1 MGINAAG
8 RFQPI
13 PFCQTREARR
23 LRKEIRERISLTIDD
38 QRITVSDGTTVLE
51 AAEGA
56 GIRIPHLCY
65 LPGKDDPVRPCL
77 LCMVEVE
84 GRGRVRACSTLAEPG
99 MVVHAHTGDLK
110 EFRRQRLQALAA
122 SHYGD
127 CRAPCNLTC
136 PGGINVQGYVNLI
149 AQGEYEAA
157 LRVIKEKNPLPASV
171 GRVCPRFCETRCRRI
186 LLDEH
191 VAINS
196 LKRFVADYALEH
208 GFNEDPPA
216 PPTGKKVAIIGGGP
230 AGLSAS
236 YYLRKLGHEVV
247 IFEAR
252 DKLGGMLRYGIPGYK
267 LPKRPLDREIQGI
280 VDMGVHVKT
289 GKRWGEDFDI
299 KDLLG
304 HQGFGAVFIATGLSR
319 QRALEVEGG
328 ELAIDGLGFLG
339 KINEGQPVE
348 VDKRVLVIGGG
359 DIAVDAARC
368 AKRLGARDVTLIYP
382 RSRVELPAPQRD
394 VTEAEKEGVQFYL
407 MSMPL
412 RLSEVEGGIRVEMA
426 RTVLGEPDSRGL
438 RYPVPMPG
446 SRLLWTADTVIS
458 ALGQEGDAAFQGYGE
473 IESAI
478 KLTPRKTIR
487 SNPSTMKTNVRG
499 VYAGGDVA
507 SGPRTVIQA
516 VAAGRRAAEAI
527 HEYLTGEQVGQKED
541 RFNFSRGRRLEDMD
555 MHNFDGY
562 PIRLSEVMPAR
573 PPERRIGDLD
583 EVELGLTEEMALREA
598 KRCLQCGC
606 LGLSKCIYRRLSKD
620 HKVNTKGAPVRLQYP
635 IKNDH
640 PSIRIDPNKCVA
652 CHRCERSCEFGA
664 LELSYREEHGIITEK
679 AITIGESCVSCG
691 ACVDACPTG
700 ALVKRH
706 VFLPLFPGEGETTRS
721 ICTYCGTGCNIRVH
735 TKHDVILEVK
745 ADTGEPPN
753 YGDLCVKGR
762 FGFEFQRH
770 PDRLTRPLV
779 REDRDEPFCEV
790 SWEDA
795 LDLVARKLSAYRGD
809 EFAALSSAK
818 CTNEEN
824 YVFQRFVRVVMG
836 TNNIDHCARLCHAP
850 TLSALAAT
858 FGSGAMTNSIGE
870 IGGAACILAIGTN
883 TVENHP
889 VIFLQIRKA
898 IKNGCRLI
906 VADPREIG
914 LCRLAHIWLRHNP
927 GTDVP
932 LLMGMA
938 RVILDENLL
947 DTEFIGKRCENFEAF
962 KASLSNFEP
971 DWVSDVTGVP
981 VRDIVAA
988 ARTFARNPPAS
999 ILYAMGITQH
1009 SHGTDNVTAV
1019 SNLAL
1024 ITGNVGR
1031 PSAGVNPLRGQNNVQ
1046 GSCDMGALPAFYPGY
1061 QQVADPAVKEKF
1073 ERAWGCALTDRPG
1086 LYLTE
1091 VFDAINRGRVKAMY
1105 IMGENPALSDPDAR
1119 HVVEALKRLEF
1130 LVVQDIFLTET
1141 AKNAH
1146 VVLPAAC
1153 SYEKE
1158 GTFTNTERRI
1168 QRVRK
1173 AVRPPGEARA
1183 DWKIICD
1190 IARRMGSRGF
1200 DYAGPKEI
1208 MDEIAKLTPSY
1219 GGINYSRLENS
1230 SLQWPCPDKD
1240 HPGTRYLHAE
1250 GFTRG
1255 KGRFIPLSYKYSIEN
1270 PDSRYPFIL
1279 TTGRNLFHYHTG
1291 TMTRKC
1297 SVLNQMQDAELV
1309 ELNPIDARYL
1319 GIEDGDTVMISSRRG
1334 EVRAKARV
1342 TERSPRGVAFMTF
1355 HFAETPTNQLT
1366 SSALDPVAGIP
1377 EFKVCAVNIKKLSS

>member
-1 MGINAAG
+1 M
-8 RFQPI
+8 
-13 PFCQTREARR
+13 CKETRDW
-23 LRKEIRERISLTIDD
+23 ISLTIDD
-38 QRITVSDGTTVLE
+38 QQVIVSVGTTVLE
-51 AAEGA
+51 AAENT
-56 GIRIPHLCY
+56 GIRIPHLCH
-65 LPGKDDPVRPCL
+65 LPGKEESRRPCL
-77 LCMVEVE
+77 LCVVEVE
-84 GRGRVRACSTLAEPG
+84 GRGRVRACSTQAEPG
-99 MVVHAHTGDLK
+99 MVVHTHTRELK

-136 PGGINVQGYVNLI
+136 PGGINVQGYVNLV

-157 LRVIKEKNPLPASV
+157 LRLIKEKTPLPVSV

-208 GFNEDPPA
+208 GFREDPPA
-216 PPTGKKVAIIGGGP
+216 PPTGKRVAVIGGGP

-247 IFEAR
+247 IFEATDR
-252 DKLGGMLRYGIPGYK
+252 LGGMLRYGIPGYK
-267 LPKRPLDREIQGI
+267 LPKRPLDKEIQGI
-280 VDMGVHVKT
+280 INTGVHVKT
-289 GKRWGEDFDI
+289 GKRWGEDFNI
-299 KDLLG
+299 KDLFER
-304 HQGFGAVFIATGLSR
+304 QGFGAVFIATGLSR
-319 QRALEVEGG
+319 QKALEVEGG
-328 ELAIDGLGFLG
+328 ELAIDGLKFLR
-339 KINEGQPVE
+339 KINEGRPLE
-348 VDKRVLVIGGG
+348 VGKKVLVIGGG
-359 DIAVDAARC
+359 DIALDAARC
-368 AKRLGARDVTLIYP
+368 ARRLGARDVTLIYP
-382 RSRVELPAPQRD
+382 RSRVELPASQRD
-394 VTEAEKEGVQFYL
+394 VEEAEKEGIRFFL

-412 RLSEVEGGIRVEMA
+412 RINDGKGGIRVEIA

-438 RYPVPMPG
+438 RQPVPMPG
-446 SRLLWTADTVIS
+446 SRLSWTVDTVIS
-458 ALGQEGDAAFQGYGE
+458 ALGQEGDAAFQSYGE

-478 KLTPRKTIR
+478 RLTPRKTIK

-527 HEYLTGEQVGQKED
+527 HQHLTGEQVGQKKA
-541 RFNFSRGRRLEDMD
+541 RFNFSRGRRFEDMD

-562 PIRLSEVMPAR
+562 SVRLGEVMPAR
-573 PPERRIGDLD
+573 PPERRIGDFD
-583 EVELGLTEEMALREA
+583 EVELGLTEEMAIREA

-606 LGLSKCIYRRLSKD
+606 LGLSRCTYRELSKD
-620 HKVNTKGAPVRLQYP
+620 HNINTKDAPVRLQYP
-635 IKNDH
+635 IRDDH
-640 PSIRIDPNKCVA
+640 PSIRIDMNKCVV

-664 LELSYREEHGIITEK
+664 LELSYREQDGTITDK
-679 AITIGESCVSCG
+679 AIAIGESCVSCG

-706 VFLPLFPGEGETTRS
+706 VFLPLFPGEDEATRS
-721 ICTYCGTGCNIRVH
+721 VCTYCGTGCNIRVH
-735 TKHDVILEVK
+735 TKHDVILEIR
-745 ADTGEPPN
+745 ADPGEPPN
-753 YGDLCVKGR
+753 HGDLCVKGR

-770 PDRLTRPLV
+770 PGRLRRPLV
-779 REDRDEPFCEV
+779 REDRDDPFREV

-795 LDLVARKLSAYRGD
+795 LDFIAKKLSAYRGN

-824 YVFQRFVRVVMG
+824 YVFQKFVRAVMG

-889 VIFLQIRKA
+889 VIFLQIKKA
-898 IKNGCRLI
+898 INNGCKLI

-938 RVILDENLL
+938 RVILDEGLL
-947 DTEFIGKRCENFEAF
+947 DTEFIRRRCEDFEAF
-962 KASLSNFEP
+962 RASLSDFEP
-971 DWVSDVTGVP
+971 GWVSDVTGVP

-988 ARTFARNPPAS
+988 ARIFAGSPPAS

-1009 SHGTDNVTAV
+1009 SHGTDNVTAI

-1031 PSAGVNPLRGQNNVQ
+1031 PSTGVNPLRGQNNVQ

-1061 QQVADPAVKEKF
+1061 QRVADPAVREKF
-1073 ERAWGCALTDRPG
+1073 KKAWGCTLADSPG

-1091 VFDAINRGRVKAMY
+1091 MFDAIDRGKVKAMY
-1105 IMGENPALSDPDAR
+1105 VMGENPVLSDPDAR
-1119 HVVEALKRLEF
+1119 HVEEALKRLEF

-1141 AKNAH
+1141 ARNAH

-1153 SYEKE
+1153 SYEKD

-1173 AVRPPGEARA
+1173 AVKPPGGARA
-1183 DWKIICD
+1183 DWEIICD
-1190 IARRMGSRGF
+1190 IAGRMGSRGF
-1200 DYAGPKEI
+1200 DYADPQEI
-1208 MDEIAKLTPSY
+1208 MDEIAGLTPSY
-1219 GGINYSRLENS
+1219 GGVNYSRLENGG
-1230 SLQWPCPDKD
+1230 LQWPCPDAD
-1240 HPGTRYLHAE
+1240 HPGTRYLHAGE
-1250 GFTRG
+1250 FTRG
-1255 KGRFIPLSYKYSIEN
+1255 KGRFIPLRYKYSIEN

-1297 SVLNQMQDAELV
+1297 SVLNRIQDAELV
-1309 ELNPIDARYL
+1309 ELNTRDARDL
-1319 GIEDGDTVMISSRRG
+1319 GVEDGDTVIISSRRG
-1334 EVRAKARV
+1334 EVRARARV
-1342 TERSPRGVAFMTF
+1342 TGRSPRGVVFMTF
-1355 HFAETPTNQLT
+1355 HFVETPTNQLT
-1366 SSALDPVAGIP
+1366 ASALDPVAGIP
-1377 EFKVCAVNIKKLSS
+1377 EFKFCAVNIKKLSS